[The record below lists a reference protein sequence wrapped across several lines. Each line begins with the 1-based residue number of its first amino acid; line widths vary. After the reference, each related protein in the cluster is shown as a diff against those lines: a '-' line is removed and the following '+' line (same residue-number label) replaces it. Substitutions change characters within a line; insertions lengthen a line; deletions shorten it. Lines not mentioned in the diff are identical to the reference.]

1 MLNTTQDAFRAMLR
15 ADPSVTTGERARIL
29 SVIRGRDDPPAAP
42 TPTPAP
48 GPCWIRT
55 REAAHRLACS
65 PRTIA
70 RLAQS
75 GDLIRRRLPGRVRS
89 CGFLARDVEKLA
101 MAGGGGAS

>member
-75 GDLIRRRLPGRVRS
+75 GILTRRRLPGRRHGS
-89 CGFLARDVEKLA
+89 GFLVADVERIIL
-101 MAGGGGAS
+101 GEVGAK